1 MVGGASG
8 AVVVGASGAVDG
20 SELVAVD
27 EVAVEGADVEVEA
40 EVDEDGAEEG
50 DAGPRSVPAPAP
62 ARVDGDPS
70 VRATI
75 PARSATTMT
84 AASAMVSDQ
93 LGSPAVWSVAPAST
107 MVERA

>member
-1 MVGGASG
+1 VVGGASG

-20 SELVAVD
+20 SELVAV
-27 EVAVEGADVEVEA
+27 EVAVDGADVEVEA
-40 EVDEDGAEEG
+40 ELDEDGVEEG

-70 VRATI
+70 IRTTI